1 MFNSMFDLCFIVYRV
16 ARENAITD
24 KHPYIDKLTR
34 IQTLL
39 VDIIIALN
47 KQNSTIEFPPRHTKE
62 LEEWIL
68 QYSKELPPAENYLL
82 PVSI

>member
-1 MFNSMFDLCFIVYRV
+1 M

-47 KQNSTIEFPPRHTKE
+47 KQNITIEFPPRHTKE